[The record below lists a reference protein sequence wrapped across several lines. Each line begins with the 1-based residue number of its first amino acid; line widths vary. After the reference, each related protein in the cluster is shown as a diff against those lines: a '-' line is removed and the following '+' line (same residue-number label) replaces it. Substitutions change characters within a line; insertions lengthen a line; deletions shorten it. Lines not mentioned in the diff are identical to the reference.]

1 MNERIAV
8 VEDEAEIRSLIVE
21 ELEDEGYQVAC
32 AGNGKEGLELIQE
45 FKPQLV
51 LSDIT
56 MPVLDGYGMLEGLRE
71 LKAFHSTPIVFLS
84 ALADRRHIIQGKK
97 MGVDDYVTKPIDF
110 ELLLATIQARLRE
123 VERMTAEKEDQMVKL
138 YHSFMSKPEAANRV
152 KPALVV
158 VQEWLDID
166 DVEDV
171 LSKLGVPFIVH
182 HRGSMLDAYLRE
194 KAYSMLIMSQN
205 TNDRAAPSAIK
216 RSELFADLKIPRYLL
231 IEDSKAAQDMSYWDQ
246 FTRVI
251 SLDRATPA
259 DIQEVISAHV

>member
-1 MNERIAV
+1 MSARIAV

-21 ELEDEGYQVAC
+21 ELEDEGYEVAS
-32 AGNGKEGLELIQE
+32 AINGQEGLELVQS

-56 MPVLDGYGMLEGLRE
+56 MPVLDGYGMLQGLRE
-71 LKAFHSTPIVFLS
+71 LKAFHSTPVVFLS
-84 ALADRRHIIQGKK
+84 ALADRRHIIAGKK

-110 ELLLATIQARLRE
+110 ELLLATVEARLRE
-123 VERMTAEKEDQMVKL
+123 VERMTKEKEEQMVKL
-138 YHSFMSKPEAANRV
+138 YNSFMCKPEHEQRV

-166 DVEDV
+166 AVETV
-171 LSKLGVPFIVH
+171 LKKLGVPFIVH
-182 HRGSMLDAYLRE
+182 HRGSQLDTYLRE

-205 TNDRAAPSAIK
+205 TNDQSAPLSIK
-216 RSELFADLKIPRYLL
+216 KSELFDDQKMPFFLL
-231 IEDSKAAQDMSYWDQ
+231 IEDSKAAQDMSYWDK

-251 SLDRATPA
+251 SLDRATEE
-259 DIQEVISAHV
+259 DIHEVISPHV

>member
-1 MNERIAV
+1 MSARIAV

-21 ELEDEGYQVAC
+21 ELEDEGYEVAS
-32 AGNGKEGLELIQE
+32 ANNGQEGLKLIQD

-110 ELLLATIQARLRE
+110 ELLLATVEARLRE
-123 VERMTAEKEDQMVKL
+123 VERMNAEKEDQMVKL
-138 YHSFMSKPEAANRV
+138 YHSFMSRPEAATRV
-152 KPALVV
+152 RPALVV

-166 DVEDV
+166 AIETV
-171 LSKLGVPFIVH
+171 LKKIGIPFIVH
-182 HRGSMLDAYLRE
+182 HRGSRLDSYLRE

-205 TNDRAAPSAIK
+205 TNDKSAPTAIK
-216 RSELFADLKIPRYLL
+216 NSELFSEQKIPRFLL
-231 IEDSKAAQDMSYWDQ
+231 IEDSKAAQDMSYWDH

-259 DIQEVISAHV
+259 DIEEVIGAHA

>member
-1 MNERIAV
+1 MSARIAV

-21 ELEDEGYQVAC
+21 ELEDEGYEVAS
-32 AGNGKEGLELIQE
+32 ANNGQEGLKLIQD

-110 ELLLATIQARLRE
+110 ELLLATVEARLRE
-123 VERMTAEKEDQMVKL
+123 VERMNAEKEDQMVKL
-138 YHSFMSKPEAANRV
+138 YHSFMSRPEAATRV
-152 KPALVV
+152 RPALVV

-166 DVEDV
+166 AIETV
-171 LSKLGVPFIVH
+171 LKKIGIPFIVH
-182 HRGSMLDAYLRE
+182 HRGSRLDSYLRE

-205 TNDRAAPSAIK
+205 TNDKSAPTAIK
-216 RSELFADLKIPRYLL
+216 NSELFSEQKIPRFLL
-231 IEDSKAAQDMSYWDQ
+231 IEDSKAAQDMSYWDK

-251 SLDRATPA
+251 SLDRATEA
-259 DIQEVISAHV
+259 DIEETISAYI

>member
-1 MNERIAV
+1 MSARIAV

-21 ELEDEGYQVAC
+21 ELEDEGYEVAC
-32 AGNGKEGLELIQE
+32 AINGQDGLRVIQE

-71 LKAFHSTPIVFLS
+71 IKAFHSTPIVFLS

-110 ELLLATIQARLRE
+110 ELLLATIEARLRE
-123 VERMTAEKEDQMVKL
+123 VERMTAEKEEQMVKL
-138 YHSFMSKPEAANRV
+138 YHSFMAKPQQGNRI

-158 VQEWLDID
+158 AQEWLDID
-166 DVEDV
+166 PIECA
-171 LSKLGVPFIVH
+171 LNKLGVPFIVH
-182 HRGSMLDAYLRE
+182 HRGSQLDSYLRE

-205 TNDRAAPSAIK
+205 TNDRATPTAIK
-216 RSELFADLKIPRYLL
+216 HSELFAELKIPRFLI
-231 IEDSKAAQDMSYWDQ
+231 IEDSKAAQDMSFWDR
-246 FTRVI
+246 FDRVI
-251 SLDRATPA
+251 SLDCATEK
-259 DIQEVISAHV
+259 DIEEVFAVHV

>member
-1 MNERIAV
+1 MSARIAV

-32 AGNGKEGLELIQE
+32 AENGKAGLELIQS

-110 ELLLATIQARLRE
+110 ELLLATVEARLRE

-138 YHSFMSKPEAANRV
+138 YHSFLSRPEQEARI

-158 VQEWLDID
+158 VQEWLERDA
-166 DVEDV
+166 VEAV
-171 LSKLGVPFIVH
+171 LNQMGIPFIVH
-182 HRGSMLDAYLRE
+182 HRGSKLDSYLKE
-194 KAYSMLIMSQN
+194 KAYSMLIMSQS
-205 TNDRAAPSAIK
+205 TNDMTAPTIIK
-216 RSELFADLKIPRYLL
+216 HSELFADLKVPKYLL
-231 IEDSKAAQDMSYWDQ
+231 IEDSKAAQDMSCWDR
-246 FTRVI
+246 FTNII
-251 SLDRATPA
+251 SLDRATEA
-259 DIQEVISAHV
+259 DVREVFSAHV